1 MLIKNIWK
9 VFKCG
14 TGEGWRRLVE
24 PIVCEMKCYIQ
35 GGKEHPTN
43 NKKKEG

>member
-1 MLIKNIWK
+1 

-14 TGEGWRRLVE
+14 AGEGWRRLFE
-24 PIVCEMKCYIQ
+24 PIMCRVKYYSQ
-35 GGKEHPTN
+35 GGEEYPTN